1 MGLKMIEARSNEGS
15 IDMAG
20 CLAPGQGESGG
31 RGPGGRL
38 RAIFAQTFVPKGG
51 AEVSVDRV
59 LPGKD
64 DADTRDSQ
72 RAASG
77 LHLPRFALLFPG
89 QGSQRP
95 GMAARLLEISRAARA
110 VFEEADRAL
119 DFSLSRLCV
128 EADADELADTENTQ
142 PAVLATSV
150 AYFEYLK
157 ERVREIGGRLT
168 PSAFAGH
175 SLGQFSAAVA
185 AEAVPL
191 GEGLQ
196 LVSERGRIM
205 KEWAQNRPGG
215 LATVLGLAKPEVE
228 EICAAVSADESVAI
242 AVHNAPNQ
250 FVISGDIAPLER
262 AMQMARER
270 GASVKRLPISVPGHT
285 PVMRAAAEQLKPVIL
300 RTRFATPT
308 APVVSN
314 IDGDLLTTADE
325 VMQELSDQIC
335 EAVEW
340 VRCMGTLVNQGI
352 SNFVE
357 VGPGRTLSNIA
368 RRFSANLPFLTV
380 EDARPDQ
387 LRVIGQLLES
397 GQPA

>member
-1 MGLKMIEARSNEGS
+1 
-15 IDMAG
+15 
-20 CLAPGQGESGG
+20 
-31 RGPGGRL
+31 
-38 RAIFAQTFVPKGG
+38 
-51 AEVSVDRV
+51 VSVDRV

-64 DADTRDSQ
+64 DADTRDQQ
-72 RAASG
+72 RPLPPG

-128 EADADELADTENTQ
+128 EADADELDDTENTQ

-157 ERVREIGGRLT
+157 ERVREVGGRLA

-191 GEGLQ
+191 GDGLQ

-215 LATVLGLAKPEVE
+215 LATVLGLGKPEVQ
-228 EICAAVSADESVAI
+228 EICAAVSGDESVAI

-300 RTRFATPT
+300 KTRFATPT

-340 VRCMGTLVNQGI
+340 VRCMGTMLNQGI
-352 SNFVE
+352 VNFVE

-368 RRFSANLPFLTV
+368 RRFSANLPFVSV
-380 EDARPDQ
+380 EDARPDE
-387 LRVIGQLLES
+387 LRLIGQPLES